1 MSRKRV
7 FSNKRSREMFLGDKR
22 QSLSLPEL
30 DRPKGGSSDSSRRL
44 KKVLPASWSRRLER
58 VKGIHLVIGLVFVT
72 IIALLIWFFF
82 FVFPSPIGGL
92 SPDSSSYV
100 SDANVDVKATFSRDV
115 DPKEVSIK
123 VDGKDVTADASI
135 KPKSVSCKLAL
146 TDGEHKAAV
155 ILNGGGLMGK
165 RNADWS
171 FTIDTTPPE
180 MTITSKKV
188 TQQKESDQV
197 DVSFAGKTDKGTTVT
212 VKEDDV
218 PVDSSGNFKGNATT
232 TRAQSLKITS
242 TDKAGNEANAY
253 VVTQKPPTARG
264 VHVSIYIAASD
275 DDLDKMIG
283 LVERTELNA
292 LEIDLKNEYGM
303 IGFDINNPLAQEAG
317 SANDYIDLDACV
329 DRVRYKD
336 IYTIC
341 RVVTFKDPILAEAR
355 PGLAVQNKYG
365 GLWGKGGWTDPYSR
379 EVWDYNL
386 SVAEAAAKAGFNEVQ
401 FDYVRFP
408 SDGNTDD
415 CLYPSKDDRTPEEV
429 INGFLDYAREK
440 LAHYNVFISADIFGL
455 TASDQGDMG
464 IGQNVQEMAKHLDYL
479 SPMAYPSHYNPGEY
493 GIKSPVNN
501 PGDTVTA
508 TMEDFKKVTE
518 GTSAGLRPW
527 LQDFSLKV
535 TYTPD
540 MVRRQIDAVES
551 AGVKEWLLWD
561 PDCTYS
567 ESALKPASK

>member
-7 FSNKRSREMFLGDKR
+7 FSNKRSREMFLGGKK

-30 DRPKGGSSDSSRRL
+30 DRRESSSSDFSGRAR
-44 KKVLPASWSRRLER
+44 KILPASWSRRLER
-58 VKGIHLVIGLVFVT
+58 IKGTPFIIGLVFFAL
-72 IIALLIWFFF
+72 IALLIWFFF

-92 SPDSSSYV
+92 SPGSGSYV
-100 SDANVDVKATFSRDV
+100 SDANVDVKATFSREV
-115 DPKEVSIK
+115 NPKEVSIK

-146 TDGEHKAAV
+146 TDGEHKAA
-155 ILNGGGLMGK
+155 ISLSGGGLMGK
-165 RNADWS
+165 RNAEWS
-171 FTIDTTPPE
+171 FTVDTTPPE

-197 DVSFAGKTDKGTTVT
+197 DVSFSGETDKGTIVT
-212 VKEDDV
+212 VKDNDV
-218 PVDSSGNFKGNATT
+218 PVDANGKFKGNVTT
-232 TRAQSLKITS
+232 TRAQSLKITAA
-242 TDKAGNEANAY
+242 DKAGNKTNTY

-275 DDLDKMIG
+275 TDLDKMIG

-303 IGFDINNPLAQEAG
+303 IGFDINNPLAQEIG
-317 SANDYIDLDACV
+317 SANDYINLDACV
-329 DRVRYKD
+329 DRVRHED

-365 GLWGKGGWTDPYSR
+365 GPWGKGGWTDPYSR
-379 EVWDYNL
+379 EVWDYNM

-415 CLYPSKDDRTPEEV
+415 CLYPSKDDRTPDEV
-429 INGFLDYAREK
+429 INGYLDYAREK
-440 LAHYNVFISADIFGL
+440 LAPYNVFISADIFGL
-455 TASDQGDMG
+455 TASDQGEMG

-501 PGDTVTA
+501 PGDTVAA

-518 GTSAGLRPW
+518 GTSARLRPW

-535 TYTPD
+535 IYTAD

-551 AGVKEWLLWD
+551 AGVEEWLLWD

>member
-1 MSRKRV
+1 MSKKRV
-7 FSNKRSREMFLGDKR
+7 FSNKRSREMFLGDKK
-22 QSLSLPEL
+22 QTLSFPEL
-30 DRPKGGSSDSSRRL
+30 DRQESPSSDFSRRL
-44 KKVLPASWSRRLER
+44 RKILPASWSRGLAR

-72 IIALLIWFFF
+72 LIALLIWFFF

-92 SPDSSSYV
+92 SPGSSSCV
-100 SDANVDVKATFSRDV
+100 SDANVDVKATFSQEV
-115 DPKEVSIK
+115 DPEEVSIK
-123 VDGKDVTADASI
+123 VDGKDVTPDASI

-146 TDGEHKAAV
+146 TDGEHKAV
-155 ILNGGGLMGK
+155 VSLDGEGLMGK

-171 FTIDTTPPE
+171 FTVDTTPPNLK
-180 MTITSKKV
+180 ITSKKV

-197 DVSFAGKTDKGTTVT
+197 DVGFSGKTDKDSTITVG
-212 VKEDDV
+212 DNDV
-218 PVDSSGNFKGNATT
+218 PVDSNGNFKGNATT
-232 TRAQSLKITS
+232 TRAQSLQITA

-253 VVTQKPPTARG
+253 VVTQKTPTARG

-275 DDLDKMIG
+275 TDLDKMID

-292 LEIDLKNEYGM
+292 LEIDLKNEYGL
-303 IGFDINNPLAQEAG
+303 IGFDFNNPLAQEIG
-317 SANDYIDLDACV
+317 SAKDYIDLDACV
-329 DRVRYKD
+329 DRVRHKD

-365 GLWGKGGWTDPYSR
+365 GLYDKGTWTNPYSR
-379 EVWDYNL
+379 EVWDYNV

-415 CLYPSKDDRTPEEV
+415 CIYPGKDDRTPEQV
-429 INGFLDYAREK
+429 IDGFLEYAREK
-440 LAHYNVFISADIFGL
+440 LATYNVFISADIFGL

-464 IGQNVQEMAKHLDYL
+464 IGQNVQQMAKRLDYL

-493 GIKSPVNN
+493 GIKSPVDN

-508 TMEDFKKVTE
+508 TMEDFKKATK
-518 GTSAGLRPW
+518 GTSARLRPW
-527 LQDFSLKV
+527 LQDFTLKV
-535 TYTPD
+535 NYSPD
-540 MVRRQIDAVES
+540 MVRRQIDAVEN
-551 AGVKEWLLWD
+551 AGIEEWLLWD